1 MKNVIEMTK
10 AEKIARILYGAI
22 VRYVKAKK
30 SPASMGK
37 VHFRLDFDR
46 VRRGNVERKIDA
58 LEKNDENIRR
68 FERYQENSEITEHD
82 VEGIG

>member
-1 MKNVIEMTK
+1 MRDAIDTTNASMTK

-37 VHFRLDFDR
+37 AHFRLDSRR
-46 VRRGNVERKIDA
+46 VWRGNVERKIDT
-58 LEKNDENIRR
+58 LEKKR
-68 FERYQENSEITEHD
+68 
-82 VEGIG
+82 

>member
-1 MKNVIEMTK
+1 MKNLIETTK

-37 VHFRLDFDR
+37 VLFRLDFDR

-58 LEKNDENIRR
+58 LENKK
-68 FERYQENSEITEHD
+68 
-82 VEGIG
+82 